1 MDKKLSKKKVLTQ
14 KPVKISPELQA
25 KIDAE
30 YKANYDKHLK
40 EIKERLGDDFKGM
53 YARWFSSDMAMM
65 YEFIRQKH
73 LKEYNKSKDTHKQ
86 EEKELR

>member
-30 YKANYDKHLK
+30 YKREYKKQLEDYKKHHG
-40 EIKERLGDDFKGM
+40 EYPKGM
-53 YARWFSSDMAMM
+53 YARWFDSDMWMM
-65 YEFIRQKH
+65 HEGIKAKI
-73 LKEYNKSKDTHKQ
+73 LK
-86 EEKELR
+86 EEKEKKKGFLREK